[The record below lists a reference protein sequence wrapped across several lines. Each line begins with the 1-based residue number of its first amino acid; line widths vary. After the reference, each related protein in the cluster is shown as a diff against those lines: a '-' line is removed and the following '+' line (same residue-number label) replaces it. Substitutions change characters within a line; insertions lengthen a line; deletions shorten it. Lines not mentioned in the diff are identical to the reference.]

1 MMDKYDLEDFRK
13 DMKRRFDEL
22 SDEVM
27 YERSMC
33 LLAMSAEKS
42 MSNEEKDI
50 IHKMICEQ
58 INESKGMQEMLR
70 IMLGDWEE
78 YDNE

>member
-1 MMDKYDLEDFRK
+1 MNKYDLEDFGK

-22 SDEVM
+22 SVEVM
-27 YERSMC
+27 YERQMC
-33 LLAMSAEKS
+33 NLAIRLQKVMDEQEKY
-42 MSNEEKDI
+42 I
-50 IHKMICEQ
+50 IHRMLSEQ
-58 INESKGMQEMLR
+58 LNESKGIQEMLE

>member
-1 MMDKYDLEDFRK
+1 MMDKYDLEYLRK

-22 SDEVM
+22 SAEVM
-27 YERSMC
+27 YERSRFPFV
-33 LLAMSAEKS
+33 LDERKS
-42 MSNEEKDI
+42 MTDEEKDI
-50 IHKMICEQ
+50 IHKMLSEQ
-58 INESKGMQEMLR
+58 LNEAKGMQEILE